1 MVDELSK
8 LEKEF
13 GKYPGSIRFVRLVS
27 LCLDK
32 GRSQEAIALCEK
44 GCETNKS
51 YALGYYFLARCY
63 FAVGDFERALEASTH
78 SCLLGPENPSGLR
91 LHAEICSNVG
101 QYAIAIETLRRAFQI
116 DPFGKSVSEK
126 IDELKSKIALEMPNT
141 QIIDRPNIYTEK
153 TQDCDDLSMTPQDS
167 SNISAL
173 DGVVAVEIRENCK
186 ADTEKQDQL
195 SADMGPKENKSDTV
209 GIESESYLENRKG
222 WNQSDNQNVMTPEEL
237 VAQSVSSASK
247 MSLVEKSLS
256 TPEIDGTNELTS
268 MGDFSDN
275 SLLIENDSEDS
286 PVLSEEPGQDLFRLF
301 QEIETEGGAVVDVAL
316 FPDVEESELS
326 HDGQNISTSTLADI
340 YTVQGLTD
348 KAIEIYQE
356 LLGDDPG
363 NVELRKKLSAL
374 RANT

>member
-13 GKYPGSIRFVRLVS
+13 GKYPSSIRFVRLVS

-44 GCETNKS
+44 GCETNKD

-63 FAVGDFERALEASTH
+63 FAIGDFDRALEASTH

-91 LHAEICSNVG
+91 LHAEICSNLG
-101 QYAIAIETLRRAFQI
+101 QYAIAVENLRRAFQM
-116 DPFGKSVSEK
+116 DPFGNSVSEK
-126 IDELKSKIALEMPNT
+126 IDELKRKIALEMPNT
-141 QIIDRPNIYTEK
+141 HTEE
-153 TQDCDDLSMTPQDS
+153 TQDCDDLSMTPQNL

-173 DGVVAVEIRENCK
+173 DGVVAVEMHENCK
-186 ADTEKQDQL
+186 ADTEERGQL
-195 SADMGPKENKSDTV
+195 SADIGLKESKSVNV
-209 GIESESYLENRKG
+209 GIESESNLENREG
-222 WNQSDNQNVMTPEEL
+222 WNQSDTQNVMTPEEL
-237 VAQSVSSASK
+237 VAQSISSASK

-256 TPEIDGTNELTS
+256 TPGIDDTNELTS
-268 MGDFSDN
+268 TSDFSDN
-275 SLLIENDSEDS
+275 SLSIENDSEGS

-301 QEIETEGGAVVDVAL
+301 QEIETEGGVVDVAL

-326 HDGQNISTSTLADI
+326 HDGQNISTPTLADI

>member
-8 LEKEF
+8 LEEEF
-13 GKYPGSIRFVRLVS
+13 GKYPSSIRFVRLVS

-44 GCETNKS
+44 GCETYKK
-51 YALGYYFLARCY
+51 YALGFYFLARCY
-63 FAVGDFERALEASTH
+63 FSVGDFERALEASTH

-91 LHAEICSNVG
+91 LHAEICRSLG
-101 QYAIAIETLRRAFQI
+101 QYAIAIESLRRAFQM
-116 DPFGKSVSEK
+116 DPFGASVSEK
-126 IDELKSKIALEMPNT
+126 IDELKSEIALEMPNT
-141 QIIDRPNIYTEK
+141 QIIERPNTYTEK
-153 TQDCDDLSMTPQDS
+153 AQNCDDLSKTAQGF

-173 DGVVAVEIRENCK
+173 DGLAAVEMSENCK
-186 ADTEKQDQL
+186 AAREKWGHL
-195 SADMGPKENKSDTV
+195 SADVGCKESRSNTV
-209 GIESESYLENRKG
+209 GIEPESYVEDRKV

-237 VAQSVSSASK
+237 VAQSISSVS
-247 MSLVEKSLS
+247 
-256 TPEIDGTNELTS
+256 ELTN
-268 MGDFSDN
+268 MGDLSDN

-286 PVLSEEPGQDLFRLF
+286 PVLSEEPGRDLFRLF

-326 HDGQNISTSTLADI
+326 DDVQNISTPTLADI
-340 YTVQGLTD
+340 YMVQGLTD

-356 LLGDDPG
+356 LLVDDPG